1 MQKSELTN
9 LINALKEGIVNVTF
23 TKVGTSEV
31 RLMQSTLNPEKL
43 TEAGIDTVSDT
54 VNDESSVIPVWCVDK
69 NGWRSFRVDT
79 VTAWEKV

>member
-43 TEAGIDTVSDT
+43 TEAGIDAVSDT

>member
-9 LINALKEGIVNVTF
+9 LISALKEGIVNVTF

-54 VNDESSVIPVWCVDK
+54 VNDESNVIPVWCVDK